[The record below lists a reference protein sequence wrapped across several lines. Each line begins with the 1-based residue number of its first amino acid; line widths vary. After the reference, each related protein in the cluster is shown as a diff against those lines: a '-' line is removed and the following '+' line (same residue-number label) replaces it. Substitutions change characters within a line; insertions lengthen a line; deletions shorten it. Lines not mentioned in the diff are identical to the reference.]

1 MENGTTVLDTE
12 TRERLKRLKAMTA
25 AFAPTPFVYEDQLIN
40 DSEWALREGSL
51 HFEQKSAVQATLR
64 KITARLAD
72 LHIDYAVV
80 GGMALFQ
87 HGFRRFTEDVDIL
100 VTREGLKILHAQLE
114 GRGYVPPFAGS
125 KNLRDAEFGV
135 RIEFLIA
142 GEYPGDGKPKPV
154 AFPDPATVAIERD
167 NIRYLALPAL
177 IELKLASGITG
188 AGRIKDLADVQE
200 LIKMF
205 ALPQDYQNQLNPY
218 VRGKYLELWQSVTT
232 IPARYISI
240 LQTAIPLPQAHSLTD
255 LLALLPEEAV
265 RLTAMQQAGVVFDP
279 ERSRPEKGYFV
290 LATHDAEVAQAYGL
304 HTESEVMYEE

>member
-1 MENGTTVLDTE
+1 M
-12 TRERLKRLKAMTA
+12 
-25 AFAPTPFVYEDQLIN
+25 YEQQLSAN
-40 DSEWALREGSL
+40 LQWALREGSL

-64 KITARLAD
+64 KITARLDD

-114 GRGYVPPFAGS
+114 GRGYVPPFTGS

-154 AFPDPATVAIERD
+154 AFPDPADVAIERD

-177 IELKLASGITG
+177 VELKLASGISG

-200 LIKMF
+200 LIKLF

-218 VRGKYLELWQSVTT
+218 VRGKYLELWQSVTP
-232 IPARYISI
+232 IPARYVSI
-240 LQTAIPLPQAHSLTD
+240 LQTAIPLPQAHSLND
-255 LLALLPEEAV
+255 LIALLPEEAD
-265 RLTAMQQAGVVFDP
+265 RLTTMQQAGVVYDT
-279 ERSRPEKGYFV
+279 EHSRSEKGYFV
-290 LATHDAEVAQAYGL
+290 LATHDAKVAQAYGL
-304 HTESEVMYEE
+304 HDELEVMYEE